1 MLSSARH
8 ILYYMREWI
17 WYGKCLVFSENTASF
32 YGTEHADEFAPEELL
47 RMLDSENYL
56 EIYVSHAAIR
66 RRKLR
71 EALET
76 LERIA
81 LYDDDLGLQE
91 EALATIRAIGGR
103 KALDILRSLKST
115 EHKTF
120 IEHEL
125 RV

>member
-1 MLSSARH
+1 
-8 ILYYMREWI
+8 MREWLR
-17 WYGKCLVFSENTASF
+17 YGKNLVFSEKTASS
-32 YGTEHADEFAPEELL
+32 YGSEHANEFAPELLL

-56 EIYVSHAAIR
+56 EICVAHSAIR
-66 RRKLR
+66 RRKLK
-71 EALET
+71 EALE
-76 LERIA
+76 LLKQIS

-91 EALATIRAIGGR
+91 EAIVTIRAIGGR

-115 EHKTF
+115 EHKAF